1 MNQIKEVT
9 KKLDEIPSDLKGLD
23 SLIDIHFKS
32 FTECLFTWM
41 NCYHYKDLVRVDEHL
56 GDGRER
62 GRMWLIKT
70 IRKNLKD
77 MNKHFNRE
85 CPYIKFRF
93 QLSGYVNWLKS
104 KRDTNSFISFR
115 SSSDI
120 FSPDEIIETLGG
132 EYSDDCLGVGERN

>member
-1 MNQIKEVT
+1 
-9 KKLDEIPSDLKGLD
+9 
-23 SLIDIHFKS
+23 
-32 FTECLFTWM
+32 
-41 NCYHYKDLVRVDEHL
+41 
-56 GDGRER
+56 
-62 GRMWLIKT
+62 
-70 IRKNLKD
+70 

>member
-1 MNQIKEVT
+1 MNQITEFN
-9 KKLDEIPSDLKGLD
+9 KKLDDIPSGLKGLD
-23 SLIDIHFKS
+23 SLVDIHFKS
-32 FTECLFTWM
+32 FTECLYTWM
-41 NCYHYKDLVRVDEHL
+41 TCPHYEDLLRQDEQW
-56 GDGRER
+56 GDGRET